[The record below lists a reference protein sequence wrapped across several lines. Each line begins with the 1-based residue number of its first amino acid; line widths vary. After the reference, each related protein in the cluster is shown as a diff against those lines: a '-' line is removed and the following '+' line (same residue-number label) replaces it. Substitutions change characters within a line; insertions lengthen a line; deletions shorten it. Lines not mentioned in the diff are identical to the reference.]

1 MSRAGTPR
9 GGMGRTTV
17 LAAFRASLAALST
30 TLETTAA
37 HYVRCIKPNTAQA
50 AGEFDGA
57 RPRLREIA

>member
-1 MSRAGTPR
+1 
-9 GGMGRTTV
+9 MGRTTV